1 MINEGEIL
9 EGQITAFEILEKAKM
24 EEAGN
29 NMQEDKRIC
38 SILNFYGEE
47 NQKIKA
53 IEELG
58 ELITGLAKWDLE
70 NIQEEIGDVEI
81 MLSQLKLFKGID
93 IEKINEYKEFKLNR
107 QIKRIEG

>member
-24 EEAGN
+24 EE
-29 NMQEDKRIC
+29 DKRIC

-53 IEELG
+53 MEELG
-58 ELITGLAKWDLE
+58 ELITGLAKWNLE
-70 NIQEEIGDVEI
+70 NIQEEIADVEI